1 MFFRSYGTNNGRN
14 NPIILNSHFVDISE
28 KNLFELCVCVRVCV
42 CVCVCVYYTNV
53 YMYNNKHVRWSLKY
67 SCLPIH
73 KQPEKTHS
81 EYC

>member
-42 CVCVCVYYTNV
+42 CACVCVCVCVCVLYKCIYV
-53 YMYNNKHVRWSLKY
+53 
-67 SCLPIH
+67 
-73 KQPEKTHS
+73 
-81 EYC
+81 